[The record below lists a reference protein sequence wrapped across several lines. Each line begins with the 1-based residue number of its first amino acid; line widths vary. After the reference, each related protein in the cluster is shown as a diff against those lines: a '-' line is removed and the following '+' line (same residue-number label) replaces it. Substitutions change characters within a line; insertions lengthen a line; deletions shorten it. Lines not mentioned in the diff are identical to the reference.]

1 MADKIV
7 GRETVEARGGRVV
20 RVEIEQG
27 HSTTAIVDR
36 VRSLHQKFH
45 F

>member
-1 MADKIV
+1 
-7 GRETVEARGGRVV
+7 V